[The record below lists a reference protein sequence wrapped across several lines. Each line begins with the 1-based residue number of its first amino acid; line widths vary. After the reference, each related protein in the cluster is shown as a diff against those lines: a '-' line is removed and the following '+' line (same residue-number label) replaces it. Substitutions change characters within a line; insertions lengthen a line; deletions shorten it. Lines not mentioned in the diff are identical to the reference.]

1 MERRSIKWSRRGFP
15 TKEITYPQFG
25 DLRYIEPALSSLF
38 NMKLLNG

>member
-1 MERRSIKWSRRGFP
+1 MERWSIKWSGKSFP

-25 DLRYIEPALSSLF
+25 DFTYIVPALFDLF